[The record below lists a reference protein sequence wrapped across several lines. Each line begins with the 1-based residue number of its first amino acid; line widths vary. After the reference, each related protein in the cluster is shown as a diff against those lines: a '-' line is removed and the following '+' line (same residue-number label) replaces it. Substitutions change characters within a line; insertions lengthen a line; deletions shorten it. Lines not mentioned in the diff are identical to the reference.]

1 MSKNKTENKVLFIDA
16 SKEFKKETNNNILED
31 KNIEAIV
38 EEFRSSTNKEYFSRY
53 VDKKEIE
60 EKFDD
65 DFMFQLT
72 KSEFE
77 DLISKKSTSSWGG
90 RRKQKIS

>member
-38 EEFRSSTNKEYFSRY
+38 EEFRNRTDKEYFSRY

>member
-16 SKEFKKETNNNILED
+16 SKEFRKETNNNILED